1 MKTCEDCGKQ
11 VESIY
16 AKFCIDCK
24 VIKRRATAKA
34 NKDKYQYHKQPKFR
48 YATYKRGALRRG
60 FVFELTLQEFEL
72 FWDTHCNYCND
83 SIEGIGLDRIDNTIG
98 YINTNV
104 TSCCTTCNWMKHSMS
119 QEMFINQCKKIV
131 SVSLL

>member
-24 VIKRRATAKA
+24 VLKRRATAKA
-34 NKDKYQYHKQPKFR
+34 NKDKYQYHKQPKVR

-60 FVFELTLQEFEL
+60 YVFELTLEEFNNL
-72 FWDTHCNYCND
+72 WNAPCSYCAEPIN
-83 SIEGIGLDRIDNTIG
+83 GIGIDRINNSIG
-98 YINTNV
+98 YTLNNTCA
-104 TSCCTTCNWMKHSMS
+104 CCTDCNMMKGKMS
-119 QEMFINQCKKIV
+119 KEQFINKCQQISGV
-131 SVSLL
+131 LLL